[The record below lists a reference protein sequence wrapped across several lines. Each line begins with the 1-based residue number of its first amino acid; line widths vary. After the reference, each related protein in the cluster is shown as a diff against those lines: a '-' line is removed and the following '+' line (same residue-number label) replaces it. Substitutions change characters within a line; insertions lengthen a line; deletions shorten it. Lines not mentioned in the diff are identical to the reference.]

1 MVIQLDF
8 ICVYIGFTSLKEQR
22 DMSIYHDKE
31 QGQYRLAL
39 TLTLFFVNPINT
51 IYNYLLS

>member
-22 DMSIYHDKE
+22 DMGIYHDKE

-39 TLTLFFVNPINT
+39 ILTLFFVNPINT